1 MLFVSEFER
10 SIIRSNEKGALAALR
25 KHNECPN
32 PPPTSRRGRSI
43 IPLPLLVY
51 KTERKFYMNILKAH
65 DFKGKKVIDS
75 REVAEMVDKQH
86 KNLLAD
92 IRGYISVMESSG
104 ELKFQPSDFFI
115 PHTFVNAQNKE
126 MPCFLITKKGC
137 DMIANKLTG
146 KKGVLFTAAYV
157 TAFEEMAEQLKADH
171 VPPRVSPGGVA
182 QLINVTRRIMM
193 DCGDTPQDIRKMET
207 DMLETWRIPV
217 PLTLQQPAQL
227 NLFSTEYQA
236 IAGGEQA

>member
-1 MLFVSEFER
+1 
-10 SIIRSNEKGALAALR
+10 
-25 KHNECPN
+25 
-32 PPPTSRRGRSI
+32 
-43 IPLPLLVY
+43 
-51 KTERKFYMNILKAH
+51 MNILKAH

-75 REVAEMVDKQH
+75 REVAEMVGRSH
-86 KNLLAD
+86 KELLRT
-92 IRGYISVMESSG
+92 INTYIGYLKEGEVVGENPSG
-104 ELKFQPSDFFI
+104 VNRQRNFAPSDFFI
-115 PHTFVNAQNKE
+115 ESTYLNSQNHE
-126 MPCFLITKKGC
+126 MPNFLITKKGC

-217 PLTLQQPAQL
+217 PLTLQQSAQL

>member
-1 MLFVSEFER
+1 
-10 SIIRSNEKGALAALR
+10 
-25 KHNECPN
+25 
-32 PPPTSRRGRSI
+32 
-43 IPLPLLVY
+43 
-51 KTERKFYMNILKAH
+51 MNSLKAH

-75 REVAEMVDKQH
+75 REVAEMVGRSH
-86 KNLLAD
+86 KELLRT
-92 IRGYISVMESSG
+92 INTYIGYLKEGEVVGENPSG
-104 ELKFQPSDFFI
+104 IAQRNFALGDFFI
-115 PHTFVNAQNKE
+115 ESSNIDGNNQQRPN
-126 MPCFLITKKGC
+126 FLITKKGC

-171 VPPRVSPGGVA
+171 VPPRVSPGGVT

>member
-1 MLFVSEFER
+1 MEDENLRYLDSDGYPLTDTQRNF
-10 SIIRSNEKGALAALR
+10 AL
-25 KHNECPN
+25 
-32 PPPTSRRGRSI
+32 G
-43 IPLPLLVY
+43 
-51 KTERKFYMNILKAH
+51 
-65 DFKGKKVIDS
+65 
-75 REVAEMVDKQH
+75 
-86 KNLLAD
+86 
-92 IRGYISVMESSG
+92 
-104 ELKFQPSDFFI
+104 DFFI
-115 PHTFVNAQNKE
+115 ESSYIDGNNQQRPN
-126 MPCFLITKKGC
+126 FLITKKGC

>member
-1 MLFVSEFER
+1 
-10 SIIRSNEKGALAALR
+10 
-25 KHNECPN
+25 
-32 PPPTSRRGRSI
+32 
-43 IPLPLLVY
+43 
-51 KTERKFYMNILKAH
+51 MNSLKAH

-75 REVAEMVDKQH
+75 REVAEMVGRSH
-86 KNLLAD
+86 KELLRT
-92 IRGYISVMESSG
+92 INTYIGYLKEGEVVGENPSG
-104 ELKFQPSDFFI
+104 IAERNFALGDFFI
-115 PHTFVNAQNKE
+115 ESSYIDGNNQQRPN
-126 MPCFLITKKGC
+126 FLITKKGC

-171 VPPRVSPGGVA
+171 VPPRVSPGGVT

-207 DMLETWRIPV
+207 DMLETWCIPV

>member
-1 MLFVSEFER
+1 
-10 SIIRSNEKGALAALR
+10 
-25 KHNECPN
+25 
-32 PPPTSRRGRSI
+32 
-43 IPLPLLVY
+43 
-51 KTERKFYMNILKAH
+51 MNILKAH

-75 REVAEMVDKQH
+75 REVAEMVGQSH
-86 KNLLAD
+86 KELLRT
-92 IRGYISVMESSG
+92 INTYIGYLKEGEVVGENPSG
-104 ELKFQPSDFFI
+104 VNRQRNFAPSDFFI
-115 PHTFVNAQNKE
+115 ESTYLNSQNHE
-126 MPCFLITKKGC
+126 MPNFLITKKDC

>member
-1 MLFVSEFER
+1 
-10 SIIRSNEKGALAALR
+10 
-25 KHNECPN
+25 
-32 PPPTSRRGRSI
+32 
-43 IPLPLLVY
+43 
-51 KTERKFYMNILKAH
+51 
-65 DFKGKKVIDS
+65 
-75 REVAEMVDKQH
+75 
-86 KNLLAD
+86 
-92 IRGYISVMESSG
+92 
-104 ELKFQPSDFFI
+104 
-115 PHTFVNAQNKE
+115 
-126 MPCFLITKKGC
+126 
-137 DMIANKLTG
+137 MIANKLTG

-171 VPPRVSPGGVA
+171 VPPRVSPGGVT

-207 DMLETWRIPV
+207 DMLETWCIPV

>member
-1 MLFVSEFER
+1 
-10 SIIRSNEKGALAALR
+10 
-25 KHNECPN
+25 
-32 PPPTSRRGRSI
+32 
-43 IPLPLLVY
+43 
-51 KTERKFYMNILKAH
+51 MNSLKAH

-75 REVAEMVDKQH
+75 REVAEMVGRSH
-86 KNLLAD
+86 KELLRT
-92 IRGYISVMESSG
+92 INTYIGYLKEGEVVGENPSG
-104 ELKFQPSDFFI
+104 IAQRNFALGDFFI
-115 PHTFVNAQNKE
+115 ESSYIDGNNQQRPN
-126 MPCFLITKKGC
+126 FLITKKGC

-171 VPPRVSPGGVA
+171 VPPRVSPGGVT

-207 DMLETWRIPV
+207 DMLETWCIPV

>member
-1 MLFVSEFER
+1 
-10 SIIRSNEKGALAALR
+10 
-25 KHNECPN
+25 
-32 PPPTSRRGRSI
+32 
-43 IPLPLLVY
+43 
-51 KTERKFYMNILKAH
+51 MNILKAH

-171 VPPRVSPGGVA
+171 VPPRVSPGCVA

-207 DMLETWRIPV
+207 DMLETWSIPV

>member
-1 MLFVSEFER
+1 
-10 SIIRSNEKGALAALR
+10 
-25 KHNECPN
+25 
-32 PPPTSRRGRSI
+32 
-43 IPLPLLVY
+43 
-51 KTERKFYMNILKAH
+51 MNILKAH

-75 REVAEMVDKQH
+75 REVAEMVGRSH
-86 KNLLAD
+86 KELLRT
-92 IRGYISVMESSG
+92 INTYIGYLKEGEVVGENPSG
-104 ELKFQPSDFFI
+104 VNRQRNFAPSDFFI
-115 PHTFVNAQNKE
+115 ESTYLNSQNHE
-126 MPCFLITKKGC
+126 MPNFLITKKGC

-207 DMLETWRIPV
+207 DMLETWCIPV

>member
-1 MLFVSEFER
+1 
-10 SIIRSNEKGALAALR
+10 
-25 KHNECPN
+25 
-32 PPPTSRRGRSI
+32 
-43 IPLPLLVY
+43 
-51 KTERKFYMNILKAH
+51 MNILKAH

-75 REVAEMVDKQH
+75 REVAEMVGRSH
-86 KNLLAD
+86 KELLRT
-92 IRGYISVMESSG
+92 INTYIGYLKEGEVVGENPSG
-104 ELKFQPSDFFI
+104 VNRQRNFAPSDFFI
-115 PHTFVNAQNKE
+115 ESTYLNSQNHE
-126 MPCFLITKKGC
+126 MPNFLITKKGC

-171 VPPRVSPGGVA
+171 VPPRVSPGGVT

>member
-1 MLFVSEFER
+1 
-10 SIIRSNEKGALAALR
+10 
-25 KHNECPN
+25 
-32 PPPTSRRGRSI
+32 
-43 IPLPLLVY
+43 
-51 KTERKFYMNILKAH
+51 MNSLKAH

-75 REVAEMVDKQH
+75 REVAEMVGRSH
-86 KNLLAD
+86 KELLRT
-92 IRGYISVMESSG
+92 INTYIGYLKEGEVVGENPSG
-104 ELKFQPSDFFI
+104 IAQRNFALGDFFI
-115 PHTFVNAQNKE
+115 ESSYIDGNNQQRPN
-126 MPCFLITKKGC
+126 FLITKKGC

-171 VPPRVSPGGVA
+171 VPPRVSPGGVT

-217 PLTLQQPAQL
+217 PLTLQQSAQL

>member
-1 MLFVSEFER
+1 
-10 SIIRSNEKGALAALR
+10 
-25 KHNECPN
+25 
-32 PPPTSRRGRSI
+32 
-43 IPLPLLVY
+43 
-51 KTERKFYMNILKAH
+51 MNILKAH

-75 REVAEMVDKQH
+75 REVAEMVGRSH
-86 KNLLAD
+86 KELLRT
-92 IRGYISVMESSG
+92 INTYIGYLKEGEVVGENPSG
-104 ELKFQPSDFFI
+104 VNRQRNFAPSDFFI
-115 PHTFVNAQNKE
+115 ESTYLNSQNHE
-126 MPCFLITKKGC
+126 MPNFLITKKGC

-171 VPPRVSPGGVA
+171 VPPRVSPGGVT

-217 PLTLQQPAQL
+217 PLTLQQSAQL

>member
-1 MLFVSEFER
+1 
-10 SIIRSNEKGALAALR
+10 
-25 KHNECPN
+25 
-32 PPPTSRRGRSI
+32 
-43 IPLPLLVY
+43 
-51 KTERKFYMNILKAH
+51 MNILKAH

-75 REVAEMVDKQH
+75 REVAEMVGRSH
-86 KNLLAD
+86 KELLRT
-92 IRGYISVMESSG
+92 INTYIGYLKEGEVVGENPSG
-104 ELKFQPSDFFI
+104 VNRQRNFAPSDFFI
-115 PHTFVNAQNKE
+115 ESTYLNSQNHE
-126 MPCFLITKKGC
+126 MPNFLITKKGC

-171 VPPRVSPGGVA
+171 VPPRVSPSGVA

-217 PLTLQQPAQL
+217 PLTLQQSAQL

>member
-1 MLFVSEFER
+1 
-10 SIIRSNEKGALAALR
+10 
-25 KHNECPN
+25 
-32 PPPTSRRGRSI
+32 
-43 IPLPLLVY
+43 
-51 KTERKFYMNILKAH
+51 MNILKAH

-75 REVAEMVDKQH
+75 REVAEMVGRSH
-86 KNLLAD
+86 KELLRT
-92 IRGYISVMESSG
+92 INTYIGYLKEGEVVGENPSG
-104 ELKFQPSDFFI
+104 VNRQRNFAPSDFFI
-115 PHTFVNAQNKE
+115 ESTYLNSQNHE
-126 MPCFLITKKGC
+126 MPNFLITKKGC

>member
-1 MLFVSEFER
+1 
-10 SIIRSNEKGALAALR
+10 
-25 KHNECPN
+25 
-32 PPPTSRRGRSI
+32 
-43 IPLPLLVY
+43 
-51 KTERKFYMNILKAH
+51 MNSLKAH

-75 REVAEMVDKQH
+75 REVAEMVGRSH
-86 KNLLAD
+86 KELLRT
-92 IRGYISVMESSG
+92 INTYIGYLKEGEVVGENPSG
-104 ELKFQPSDFFI
+104 VNRQRNFAPSDFFI
-115 PHTFVNAQNKE
+115 ESTYLNSQNHE
-126 MPCFLITKKGC
+126 MPNFLITKKGC